1 MVILNDTNTDALAKK
16 GLSRMTRTALNDIA
30 LRLGV
35 FDFATFK
42 TKKELVK
49 RIEMARERA
58 SARCYNKTDPFTLE
72 DIDSIQLTQLIE
84 WNQYGKHFGCNI
96 RSLKSMFDTNQTI
109 LPWSIDFASG
119 VDKCANVDDYNLRFD
134 MRNVEGLEKAVRD
147 YPWGNV
153 CDGEGD
159 DTHDR
164 SNANFFIFEM
174 DALMNGC
181 DYSYGHTINYLVRNQ
196 NVHFIY
202 LYVCEAMYRMYITLI
217 NQGHVYGDIFH
228 QFVYIYYSMQGCHV
242 EDHVE
247 HLQFLVEVF
256 KGFRDIVGDANT
268 SSILSVMFLDMQQH
282 AL

>member
-1 MVILNDTNTDALAKK
+1 MVISYTTNTDALTKK
-16 GLSRMTRTALNDIA
+16 GLYRMKRSALNDIA

-35 FDFATFK
+35 FDFSTFN

-49 RIEMARERA
+49 RIELVRERA
-58 SARCYNKTDPFTLE
+58 SARCYNKTDPCTLE

-96 RSLKSMFDTNQTI
+96 CSLKSMFDTNQTI

-119 VDKCANVDDYNLRFD
+119 VDKCANVDDYNMRFD
-134 MRNVEGLEKAVRD
+134 MRNVEGLEKVVREHPRGD
-147 YPWGNV
+147 V
-153 CDGEGD
+153 CED
-159 DTHDR
+159 DTGSPPDHPTPH
-164 SNANFFIFEM
+164 FFLFEM
-174 DALMNGC
+174 DVLLNGC
-181 DYSYGHTINYLVRNQ
+181 DYSYGHMINYLVRNQ

-228 QFVYIYYSMQGCHV
+228 QFVYIHYSMQGCHV

-247 HLQFLVEVF
+247 HLRFLLDVF
-256 KGFRDIVGDANT
+256 KVFRDIVGDANA
-268 SSILSVMFLDMQQH
+268 SAILSVMFLDMQH
-282 AL
+282 TL

>member
-1 MVILNDTNTDALAKK
+1 MYGLNDTNKEALAKK
-16 GLSRMTRTALNDIA
+16 GLHRMTRTALNDIA

-49 RIEMARERA
+49 RIEMMRERA
-58 SARCYNKTDPFTLE
+58 SARCYNKTDPCTLE
-72 DIDSIQLTQLIE
+72 DIDSIQITHLIE

-96 RSLKSMFDTNQTI
+96 GSLKSMFDTDQTI

-147 YPWGNV
+147 HPCGNV
-153 CDGEGD
+153 CGGDGD
-159 DTHDR
+159 DHTQH
-164 SNANFFIFEM
+164 NANFFIFEM

-196 NVHFIY
+196 DVHFIY

-256 KGFRDIVGDANT
+256 KGFRDIVGDANA
-268 SSILSVMFLDMQQH
+268 SSILSVMFLDMQH

>member
-1 MVILNDTNTDALAKK
+1 MIIFHGTNTDALNKK
-16 GLSRMTRTALNDIA
+16 GLCRMTRGALNDIA

-49 RIEMARERA
+49 RIESVRERA
-58 SARCYNKTDPFTLE
+58 SARCYNKTDPCTLE
-72 DIDSIQLTQLIE
+72 DIDSIQITHLIE
-84 WNQYGKHFGCNI
+84 WNQYGKHFGSSIC
-96 RSLKSMFDTNQTI
+96 SLKSMFDTNQTI

-119 VDKCANVDDYNLRFD
+119 IDKCANVDDYNLRFD
-134 MRNVEGLEKAVRD
+134 MRHVKGLEKV
-147 YPWGNV
+147 V
-153 CDGEGD
+153 CEHQCGGTCADMRIAE
-159 DTHDR
+159 TNT
-164 SNANFFIFEM
+164 NANFFIFEM

-181 DYSYGHTINYLVRNQ
+181 DYSYGHTINFLVRNQ

-202 LYVCEAMYRMYITLI
+202 LYVCEAMYRMYIALI

-247 HLQFLVEVF
+247 HLRFLVDVF
-256 KGFRDIVGDANT
+256 KGFRDIVGEENT
-268 SSILSVMFLDMQQH
+268 SAILSVMFLDMQH
-282 AL
+282 TL